1 MLARL
6 PSRLDWNQ
14 TKLSCHNRWKVINLA
29 SHATGTCYVRSDIH
43 ALEVARKVDLGA
55 AHDYQDSFGSSSRS
69 PNVVVVFPL
78 MACGETV
85 LQQINVNALLSSPS
99 LFSSQKDLIDNT
111 ETILHPPMRQLSWVG
126 N

>member
-85 LQQINVNALLSSPS
+85 LPADQRERTSFLSVIVFEPEGS
-99 LFSSQKDLIDNT
+99 
-111 ETILHPPMRQLSWVG
+111 HR
-126 N
+126 